1 MSTASRD
8 DMSESEIAMR
18 KFLKQLGVTAHQV
31 LESALEEAVAD
42 GKIEADGQVPVVAT
56 VTTIDKAATVT
67 AVITTAATSTSVAA
81 AATATGTSTARKLW
95 W

>member
-56 VTTIDKAATVT
+56 VTIESLGVT
-67 AVITTAATSTSVAA
+67 CLLYTSPSPRDRQKSRMPSSA
-81 AATATGTSTARKLW
+81 
-95 W
+95 

>member
-31 LESALEEAVAD
+31 LESALGDAVAD
-42 GKIEADGQVPVVAT
+42 GRIAADSDVPVVAT
-56 VTTIDKAATVT
+56 VTIDSLGVTHRVEATLQ
-67 AVITTAATSTSVAA
+67 AP
-81 AATATGTSTARKLW
+81 GGNG
-95 W
+95 

>member
-18 KFLKQLGVTAHQV
+18 KFLKHLGVTAHQV

-56 VTTIDKAATVT
+56 VTIESLGVTHRVEATLQ
-67 AVITTAATSTSVAA
+67 AP
-81 AATATGTSTARKLW
+81 GGNG
-95 W
+95 

>member
-31 LESALEEAVAD
+31 LESALEDAVAD
-42 GKIEADGQVPVVAT
+42 GRIAANSDVPVVAT
-56 VTTIDKAATVT
+56 VTIDSLGVTHRVEATLQ
-67 AVITTAATSTSVAA
+67 AP
-81 AATATGTSTARKLW
+81 GGNG
-95 W
+95 

>member
-42 GKIEADGQVPVVAT
+42 GKVPVVAT
-56 VTTIDKAATVT
+56 VTIESLGVTHRVEATLQ
-67 AVITTAATSTSVAA
+67 AP
-81 AATATGTSTARKLW
+81 GGNG
-95 W
+95 

>member
-8 DMSESEIAMR
+8 DMSESELAMR

-31 LESALEEAVAD
+31 LESALEEAVAN

-56 VTTIDKAATVT
+56 VTIEALGVTHRVEATLQ
-67 AVITTAATSTSVAA
+67 AP
-81 AATATGTSTARKLW
+81 GGNG
-95 W
+95 

>member
-31 LESALEEAVAD
+31 LESALEEAVSD
-42 GKIEADGQVPVVAT
+42 GKI
-56 VTTIDKAATVT
+56 
-67 AVITTAATSTSVAA
+67 
-81 AATATGTSTARKLW
+81 
-95 W
+95 